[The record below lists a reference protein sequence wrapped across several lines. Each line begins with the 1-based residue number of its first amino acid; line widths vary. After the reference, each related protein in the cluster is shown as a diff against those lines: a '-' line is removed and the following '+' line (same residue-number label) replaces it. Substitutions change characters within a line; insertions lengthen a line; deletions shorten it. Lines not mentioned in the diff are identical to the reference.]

1 MAYQLSPGVA
11 WSEIDLTTIVPSAS
25 TTTGAFAGE
34 FVWGPV
40 NQIQTVTNE
49 VDLIR
54 WFGKPSA
61 NTSRTTQI
69 QGWWTAANFLA
80 YAQDL
85 KVVRTLAAGDKNAS
99 ANAAGILIK
108 NRDDYELNYIN
119 VSSSNALAKAG
130 GMFAAKYP
138 GDIANGIRVSVFAAN
153 STADFSSWAY
163 SSSFDGTPSTSSFS
177 SNRGGAKIGRAH
189 V

>member
-61 NTSRTTQI
+61 NCILSGLAIGPITFRT
-69 QGWWTAANFLA
+69 
-80 YAQDL
+80 
-85 KVVRTLAAGDKNAS
+85 
-99 ANAAGILIK
+99 
-108 NRDDYELNYIN
+108 
-119 VSSSNALAKAG
+119 
-130 GMFAAKYP
+130 
-138 GDIANGIRVSVFAAN
+138 
-153 STADFSSWAY
+153 
-163 SSSFDGTPSTSSFS
+163 
-177 SNRGGAKIGRAH
+177 
-189 V
+189 